1 MPPIMPAVGRARDP
15 RKHPRD
21 SLVLQVPA
29 AEPVEAEA
37 HFLTQLSF
45 ETDPSDV
52 HGDLAKGVTGFVVV
66 DCRAPE
72 EYARGH
78 IPGALNMP
86 YKALTHEATA
96 KLDRDMTYVV
106 YDAGLFDNAAT
117 KSCLRMAALGL
128 RVKEM
133 IGGLHGWVGEGYT
146 VEKGTAAGKIAVKPL
161 KPEPTRIGRR

>member
-1 MPPIMPAVGRARDP
+1 MPAAGRARDP
-15 RKHPRD
+15 RTDPRD

-29 AEPVEAEA
+29 AEPVEAET

-52 HGDLAKGVTGFVVV
+52 HTDLSNGFAGFVVV

-72 EYARGH
+72 EYAKGH
-78 IPGALNMP
+78 VPGALNMP
-86 YKALTHEATA
+86 YKALTHESTA
-96 KLDRDMTYVV
+96 KLAKDMTYVV

-133 IGGLHGWVGEGYT
+133 IGGLHGWVGEGYA
-146 VEKGTAAGKIAVKPL
+146 VEKGPAAGKLAVKAA